1 MKSSGII
8 MAAAGLVV
16 VVAVLIVMV
25 EARAR
30 EELAMAQKAVA
41 RADYSEALK
50 HYSRCLSWYLPGG
63 TAENAA
69 GELFKTGL
77 ALARQGR
84 DREAG
89 LALDRMRSGLSGAR
103 SLFTPRLDLVVK
115 AEPVL
120 ARLRAREKLGPKAS
134 PSALKNQARV
144 YLEIM
149 RRPSRPAIGP
159 ALAATSGFLLWVAAA
174 LAFVFA
180 FFRTK
185 GRTWSRA
192 WPWVVIWA
200 AGFSLWLWGLK
211 WA

>member
-1 MKSSGII
+1 MKGRRII
-8 MAAAGLVV
+8 KIAAGLVLV
-16 VVAVLIVMV
+16 LVVLIVMV

-30 EELAMAQKAVA
+30 MELALAQKAAA
-41 RADYSEALK
+41 RADYSGALK
-50 HYSRCLSWYLPGG
+50 HYSRCLNWYLPGG
-63 TAENAA
+63 TAETAA
-69 GELFKTGL
+69 EELLETGL
-77 ALARQGR
+77 ARARQGR
-84 DREAG
+84 DHEAA
-89 LALDRMRSGLSGAR
+89 LALDRMRSGLYGAR
-103 SLFTPRLDLVVK
+103 SLFTPRLDLIAK

-120 ARLRAREKLGPKAS
+120 AQLRAREKLGPQAS
-134 PSALKNQARV
+134 PSALDGQARV

-159 ALAATSGFLLWVAAA
+159 ALAATSGFLLWVGAA

-185 GRTWSRA
+185 GRTWSRI